1 MDETQLRT
9 IWQQRQ
15 FNDRAAPI
23 SRPLGMFMKYK
34 LAKKVRQLGKLSQI
48 WDELIPEQISNHTA
62 LESFNRGVLTVMVD
76 SAPHRY
82 NLQTLMSGG
91 LMREFQARFDGALN
105 KVRLVP
111 GQFSS
116 LDLSGERRY
125 EF

>member
-15 FNDRAAPI
+15 FNDRVAHI
-23 SRPLGMFMKYK
+23 GRPLGMFMKYT
-34 LAKKVRQLGKLSQI
+34 LAKKVHQLSKLSQI
-48 WDELIPEQISNHTA
+48 WDTLVPEDINSHAA
-62 LESFNRGVLTVMVD
+62 LESFNRGVLTVIVD

-82 NLQTLMSGG
+82 NLQMLLSGG
-91 LMREFQARFDGALN
+91 LIRELQARFAGALN

-116 LDLSGERRY
+116 IDMAGARRY

>member
-15 FNDRAAPI
+15 FNDRAAPL

-34 LAKKVRQLGKLSQI
+34 LAKKVRQLSKLGEV
-48 WDELIPEQISNHTA
+48 WDTLIPDEINDHTA
-62 LESFNRGVLTVMVD
+62 LESFNRGVLTVAVD
-76 SAPHRY
+76 SSPHRY
-82 NLQTLMSGG
+82 NLQMLLSGG
-91 LMREFQARFDGALN
+91 LMRELQARFDGAIN
-105 KVRLVP
+105 KVKLIP

-116 LDLSGERRY
+116 VDLAGAQRY

>member
-15 FNDRAAPI
+15 FNDRVAPI
-23 SRPLGMFMKYK
+23 GLPLGALMKYT
-34 LAKKVRQLGKLSQI
+34 LAKKVRQLSKLSQI
-48 WDELIPEQISNHTA
+48 WDALIPAEINGHTA
-62 LESFNRGVLTVMVD
+62 LESFNRGVLTVIVD

-82 NLQTLMSGG
+82 NLQMLLSGG
-91 LMREFQARFDGALN
+91 LVRELQARFAGALN

-116 LDLSGERRY
+116 IDLAGARRY